1 MEPVP
6 EDCVTGYPGHTENI
20 LGVTVSG
27 LKPCRVVEVH
37 IKRSLSV
44 READLS
50 GKELKRRSL
59 PTKIPLRSLS
69 RREGA
74 GLRELGIA
82 GRESERKQTEREN
95 LTHGNEGLPPVNNSL
110 STETGVVKEDSKERS
125 KDVKRGKKSQ
135 TFFGKITNF
144 LWRRKGDEK
153 KEDGCT
159 KSKEL
164 GAPQAE
170 DSPEGNG
177 EQLLG
182 ENQEAPGDQQTIPH
196 KTKVRKK
203 NSLHR
208 VFSFK
213 KYNSEVKELGWGGP
227 GTSKVK
233 TERPKQL
240 VLRTVCKPRLN
251 KTARGSE
258 SVYEQVSEE
267 VERIVRT
274 LDSSQGKENCLKETH
289 SVEELETDG
298 PRESVDNSISKIIAI
313 LQNVGDRVDTELQGD
328 VLLSTFFKEISYNS
342 FKELADQYI
351 QSEVRSKVTQENP
364 DLVKFAFTLDF
375 TAKVAGLCGHQI
387 KQITGFGSQY
397 LRETCWHLPSFSVQ
411 ETANNTEKVPSPD

>member
-6 EDCVTGYPGHTENI
+6 EHCVTCSPGHPENI
-20 LGVTVSG
+20 LGVTVTG
-27 LKPCRVVEVH
+27 LKPRRMVEVH

-44 READLS
+44 REANLS
-50 GKELKRRSL
+50 GKELKWQSL

-69 RREGA
+69 HREGA
-74 GLRELGIA
+74 GLCELGIA
-82 GRESERKQTEREN
+82 GRESKRKQAERDDV
-95 LTHGNEGLPPVNNSL
+95 GSPPVNNSL
-110 STETGVVKEDSKERS
+110 STEAGVMKEASKERS
-125 KDVKRGKKSQ
+125 KEAKRGKKSQ

-153 KEDGCT
+153 KEDGCK

-170 DSPEGNG
+170 ESSEGNG

-182 ENQEAPGDQQTIPH
+182 ESQEAPGDQQTIPH
-196 KTKVRKK
+196 KTKARKK
-203 NSLHR
+203 NSLYR

-213 KYNSEVKELGWGGP
+213 KYNSEVKEAQGGP
-227 GTSKVK
+227 GASKIRA
-233 TERPKQL
+233 ERPKQL

-251 KTARGSE
+251 KTAHDSE

-267 VERIVRT
+267 VDRIVRT
-274 LDSSQGKENCLKETH
+274 LDSSEGKDKCLKETH

-298 PRESVDNSISKIIAI
+298 PKESADNSISKIIAI

-328 VLLSTFFKEISYNS
+328 VLLSTFFNEISYNS

-351 QSEVRSKVTQENP
+351 QSEVRSNVTQENP

-411 ETANNTEKVPSPD
+411 ETANNTERVPSPD